1 MTRHSRWLPPIPW
14 GYIYTFVAAL
24 FLSAILLEAT
34 VGMNVIGCFAIAF
47 HVAFL
52 GEWLHV
58 VIRRRLRSYF
68 QEGARG

>member
-1 MTRHSRWLPPIPW
+1 MTRHGRWLPPIPW
-14 GYIYTFVAAL
+14 GYLLTFVVAL
-24 FLSAILLEAT
+24 FVGTVLLDGT
-34 VGMNVIGCFAIAF
+34 VGMNVFGVFAIAF

-58 VIRRRLRSYF
+58 LIRRRLRSYF